1 MNPDENI
8 MMKKMLQKMANYIAF
23 SKKYNDFEIV
33 DVFFAFGSKHRSA
46 MCDWVY
52 GIKIYTKVPHTTRDE
67 KVREFQM
74 DIKKLTDKQFG
85 QSVCCTDVIFEKS

>member
-1 MNPDENI
+1 MKSDVNL
-8 MMKKMLQKMANYIAF
+8 MMKKILQKMVNHIAS

-33 DVFFAFGSKHRSA
+33 DVFFVFGSKHRTA

-52 GIKIYTKVPHTTRDE
+52 GIKIYTKMPYTTRDE

-74 DIKKLTDKQFG
+74 DIKKITDKEFG
-85 QSVCCTDVIFEKS
+85 QSICCTDVIFERN